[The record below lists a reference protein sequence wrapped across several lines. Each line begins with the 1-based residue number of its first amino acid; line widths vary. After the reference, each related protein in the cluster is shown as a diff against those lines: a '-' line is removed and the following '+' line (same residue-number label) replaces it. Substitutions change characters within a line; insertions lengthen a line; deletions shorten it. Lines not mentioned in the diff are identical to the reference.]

1 MQNCTIWDGG
11 SFGSGDLNGFELV
24 GYVANTMTPVDD
36 PSDPASNF
44 VEHDQFNLLGA
55 DLSTTHSS
63 SYESYLSSAGLGTSA
78 PSSPSTT
85 STSVASTTST
95 TAPVATQTK
104 VN

>member
-1 MQNCTIWDGG
+1 MEDHLGLGISMALSLLDM
-11 SFGSGDLNGFELV
+11 SPI
-24 GYVANTMTPVDD
+24 NTMTPVDD

-44 VEHDQFNLLGA
+44 VEHDQFNLFGA